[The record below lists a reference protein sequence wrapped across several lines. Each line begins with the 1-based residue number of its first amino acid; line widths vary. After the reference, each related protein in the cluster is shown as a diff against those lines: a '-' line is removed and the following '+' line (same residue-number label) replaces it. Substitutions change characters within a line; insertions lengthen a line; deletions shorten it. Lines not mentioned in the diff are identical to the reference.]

1 MTVFEY
7 NTPFV
12 IVQVNGML
20 QKPRIT
26 KNGIKVM
33 CQAGYIECDQTL
45 ICLALDTYFA
55 CPNHRTGLTIR
66 HADLDMPTC
75 SQTANAFLQTPGRAT
90 LKPALKS
97 TRQVY
102 NQFGALSCMTSLLLA
117 IALSD

>member
-66 HADLDMPTC
+66 HADLDICQLVHRQPMLFC
-75 SQTANAFLQTPGRAT
+75 KLLVEQHSSQLSNPQGRYT
-90 LKPALKS
+90 INLAL
-97 TRQVY
+97 
-102 NQFGALSCMTSLLLA
+102 
-117 IALSD
+117 